1 MPVSIVS
8 LCTEPCVQQK
18 YRLSNIFLS
27 LLNFCQS
34 RFQSLC
40 LPFTFASCLL
50 GELFFEPQPKTLL
63 MRKSVH
69 WNHPLGAIGS
79 ALVASPLL
87 WRLPRCPGGFLFF
100 TMKLIIFP
108 TCAEDGQ
115 TPISDLENKNT
126 LFDFVACITVCLV
139 RLCFPLLD

>member
-69 WNHPLGAIGS
+69 WNHPLGSIGS
-79 ALVASPLL
+79 ALVASSLL
-87 WRLPRCPGGFLFF
+87 WRLPRCPGRFLFF
-100 TMKLIIFP
+100 HHETNYL
-108 TCAEDGQ
+108 
-115 TPISDLENKNT
+115 SY
-126 LFDFVACITVCLV
+126 
-139 RLCFPLLD
+139 LCRRWSNSYF